1 MTADT
6 LFTCAPGLGTTLSK
20 EPTSK
25 SQNLEIV
32 KKVAQDSANKYGR
45 PFTIFRFSIDKWHP
59 YTVVRPSKEA
69 AAAAKAHKD
78 KLTNAQ
84 RERRRKEK
92 ENPFHNLTYEQQVAA
107 HRFLCH
113 YILPEMRTL
122 PEDIDLPCWLESRLL
137 HLLTT

>member
-59 YTVVRPSKEA
+59 YTVVQPSKEA

-84 RERRRKEK
+84 RERRRAEK
-92 ENPFHNLTYEQQVAA
+92 ENPFLQLSDEEREAGAEYLNRYL
-107 HRFLCH
+107 
-113 YILPEMRTL
+113 IPEIKTL
-122 PEDIDLPCWLESRLL
+122 PEGTDLTRWLEGRIIS
-137 HLLTT
+137 LLTT